1 MSALNAPSGWR
12 QADRGASGR
21 ADGHDAM
28 IAFSISPTGSGTWA
42 WRACDQSGRV
52 RAQGVAGSRKLAAA
66 LVIHHIVSTRAERVA
81 SSSPETR
88 AKAA

>member
-1 MSALNAPSGWR
+1 MSALNAPSSWR

-21 ADGHDAM
+21 ADGHDTM
-28 IAFSISPTGSGTWA
+28 IGFSISPTGSGTWA